1 MNRVETPDGSV
12 HVHASSLDLP
22 KTPLLLLHGFPT
34 SSFDFAEVWDALSKE
49 RPLASFDFLGFG
61 LSDKPRDFGYSLFE
75 QADVAARV
83 VRELGWPRVHLL
95 GHDMGTSVLTEL
107 LARRER
113 GLLPFEVASIILTN
127 GSVHVTMA
135 HLTVG
140 QRILRSKAG
149 PLFARLGTRRTF
161 KAQLRRVFAKKPP
174 EAILDAMYDL
184 VARDDGAQRLPA
196 LVRYIAERVR
206 FERRWVGALERLDLP
221 ALVAWGA
228 LDPVAVLPIG
238 QRLAREIPG
247 AELVTWDDVGHYP
260 QVEDPAAFAAVVT
273 AFLERADR

>member
-1 MNRVETPDGSV
+1 MKRVETPDGSV
-12 HVHASSLDLP
+12 HVRASSTDLAG
-22 KTPLLLLHGFPT
+22 TPLLLLHGFPT
-34 SSFDFAEVWDALSKE
+34 SSFDFAEVWDDLARD

-75 QADVAARV
+75 QADVATRV
-83 VRELGWPRVHLL
+83 VRELGWRRVHVL

-113 GLLPFEVASIILTN
+113 GLLPFEVASITLTN
-127 GSVHVTMA
+127 GSVHVGMA

-161 KAQLRRVFAKKPP
+161 KAQLRRVFAKPP
-174 EAILDAMYDL
+174 PDAVLDAMYEL
-184 VARDDGAQRLPA
+184 VAREDGAQRLPA
-196 LVRYIAERVR
+196 IVGYIAERVR
-206 FERRWVGALERLDLP
+206 FERRWVGALERLDVP

-228 LDPVAVLPIG
+228 LDPVAILPIG

-247 AELVTWDDVGHYP
+247 AELVTWDTLGHYP
-260 QVEDPAAFAAVVT
+260 QVEDPAAFAGAVNG
-273 AFLERADR
+273 FLRRVDR

>member
-1 MNRVETPDGSV
+1 MKRVETPDGSV
-12 HVHASSLDLP
+12 HVRAASMDLP
-22 KTPLLLLHGFPT
+22 GTPLLLLHGFPT
-34 SSFDFAEVWDALSKE
+34 SSADFDPVWDTLAKE

-75 QADVAARV
+75 QADVATRV
-83 VRELGWPRVHLL
+83 VRELGWPRVHVL

-113 GLLPFEVASIILTN
+113 GLLPFEVASIVLTN

-135 HLTVG
+135 HLTLG

-174 EAILDAMYDL
+174 EATLDAMYDG
-184 VARDDGAQRLPA
+184 VARADGALRLPA
-196 LVRYIAERVR
+196 IIRYIEERVR
-206 FERRWVGALERLDLP
+206 FERRWVGALERLDVP

-247 AELVTWDDVGHYP
+247 AELVTWDALGHYP
-260 QVEDPAAFAAVVT
+260 QVEDPTAFADAVS
-273 AFLERADR
+273 AFLRRADP

>member
-12 HVHASSLDLP
+12 HVRASSMDLP
-22 KTPLLLLHGFPT
+22 GTPLLLLHGFPT
-34 SSFDFAEVWDALSKE
+34 SSADFDDVWDALAKE

-61 LSDKPRDFGYSLFE
+61 LSDKPRDYGYSLFE
-75 QADVAARV
+75 QADVATRV
-83 VRELGWPRVHLL
+83 VRELGWPRVHVL

-113 GLLPFEVASIILTN
+113 GLLPFEVASIVLTN
-127 GSVHVTMA
+127 GSVHVGMA

-161 KAQLRRVFAKKPP
+161 KAQLRRVFAKKPA
-174 EAILDAMYDL
+174 EATLDAMYDG
-184 VARDDGAQRLPA
+184 VARADGALRLPA
-196 LVRYIAERVR
+196 IIRYIEERVR
-206 FERRWVGALERLDLP
+206 FERRWVGALERLDVP

-238 QRLAREIPG
+238 QRLAGEIPG
-247 AELVTWDDVGHYP
+247 AELVVWETLGHYP
-260 QVEDPAAFAAVVT
+260 QVEDPTAFADAVS
-273 AFLERADR
+273 AFLRRADP

>member
-12 HVHASSLDLP
+12 HVRASSMDLP
-22 KTPLLLLHGFPT
+22 GTPLLLLHGFPT
-34 SSFDFAEVWDALSKE
+34 SSADFDDVWDALAKE

-61 LSDKPRDFGYSLFE
+61 LSDKPRDYGYSLFE
-75 QADVAARV
+75 QADVATRV
-83 VRELGWPRVHLL
+83 VRELGWPRVHVL

-113 GLLPFEVASIILTN
+113 GLLPFEVASIVLTN

-135 HLTVG
+135 HLTLG

-161 KAQLRRVFAKKPP
+161 KAQLRRVFAKKPA
-174 EAILDAMYDL
+174 EVTLDAMYDG
-184 VARDDGAQRLPA
+184 VARADGALRLPA
-196 LVRYIAERVR
+196 IIRYIEERVR
-206 FERRWVGALERLDLP
+206 FERRWVGALERLDVP

-238 QRLAREIPG
+238 QRLAGEIPG
-247 AELVTWDDVGHYP
+247 AELVVWETLGHYP
-260 QVEDPAAFAAVVT
+260 QVEDPTAFADAVS
-273 AFLERADR
+273 AFLRRADP